1 MTYNDI
7 YIKFLIEY
15 DKANITSSY
24 PSLTKY
30 EIATILDKAYLALIA
45 QKVTGNNP
53 RRMPFEADIKA
64 VEDLRGLV
72 TVDTLN
78 LEELDL
84 NILRYHIPE
93 DFMFFVSAEL
103 TYSPSLRRGSGAE
116 HITKPHDNFQMRPT
130 PIDLINHQYAD
141 KFKLSRKNMPWLQRP
156 VGYFSF
162 DNYFD
167 VMYDSYEIYDGEDFT
182 FDQNNYSCSMIY
194 IRKPEKFTA
203 YYDKFTNELDND
215 QTIDFQLNDYM
226 AEELINLAILMV
238 AETVESTRLTTKTQ
252 TRPLES

>member
-53 RRMPFEADIKA
+53 RKMPFEADIKSI
-64 VEDLRGLV
+64 EDLRGLV
-72 TVDTLN
+72 TVDGLE
-78 LEELDL
+78 LEESDL
-84 NILRYHIPE
+84 NTLRYHIPD

-103 TYSPSLRRGSGAE
+103 TYTPDQRRGGGSE
-116 HITKPHDNFQMRPT
+116 HLTKPHDNIIRRPM
-130 PIDLINHQYAD
+130 PIDLTNHEYAE
-141 KFKLSRKNMPWLQRP
+141 KFKISRKNMPWLQRP
-156 VGYFSF
+156 VGYFSY
-162 DNYFD
+162 DNWFD
-167 VMYDSYEIYDGEDFT
+167 VMYDTYEIYDGEDFT
-182 FDQNNYSCSMIY
+182 FDDDTFYCSMTY
-194 IRKPEKFTA
+194 VRKPEKFVD
-203 YYDKFTNELDND
+203 YYDKFNNQLDNN

-226 AEELINLAILMV
+226 AEELINLAIIMV

>member
-53 RRMPFEADIKA
+53 RRMPFDSDIKSI
-64 VEDLRGLV
+64 EDLRGLV
-72 TVDTLN
+72 TKEILGAVGP
-78 LEELDL
+78 EE
-84 NILRYHIPE
+84 NNNVIHYNTPSG
-93 DFMFFVSAEL
+93 FMYFVSAEMNY
-103 TYSPSLRRGSGAE
+103 TPDQHRDDPNGAQ
-116 HITKPHDNFQMRPT
+116 PHDSIIRRKAFITLVNHEYAEKFQ
-130 PIDLINHQYAD
+130 I
-141 KFKLSRKNMPWLQRP
+141 SRKNMPWLQNP
-156 VGYFSF
+156 VGYFSY
-162 DNYFD
+162 DNQFTVALD
-167 VMYDSYEIYDGEDFT
+167 PYELYDGEDFT
-182 FDQNNYSCSMIY
+182 FNDDQYKCEMTY
-194 IRKPEKFTA
+194 IRKPEKFVT
-203 YYDKFTNELDND
+203 YYDKFNSSLDND
-215 QTIDFQLNDYM
+215 QTIDFQLNDHM
-226 AEELINLAILMV
+226 AEELINLAIIMV